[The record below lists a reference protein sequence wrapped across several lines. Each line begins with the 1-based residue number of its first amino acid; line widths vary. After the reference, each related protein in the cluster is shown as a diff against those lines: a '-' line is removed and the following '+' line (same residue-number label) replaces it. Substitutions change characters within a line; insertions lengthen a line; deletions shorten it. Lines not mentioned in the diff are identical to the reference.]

1 MSRGY
6 LRPSSAKSKKRMEL
20 PFDIIYTIGLHCD
33 PKTRV
38 SLCLASKDFYLCDA
52 DWLHFQK
59 MKSFG
64 SKCMEIIREVQAK
77 ETKAARVKGVHK
89 IFRFLVE
96 HKEYLKHPMFT
107 RFITIL
113 KPKLEEFGENG
124 MCKRKAKKYMV
135 ELGL

>member
-1 MSRGY
+1 
-6 LRPSSAKSKKRMEL
+6 MEL
-20 PFDIIYTIGLHCD
+20 PFDIIYTIGHHCD

-38 SLCLASKDFYLCDA
+38 NLCLASKDFYLSDT

-59 MKSFG
+59 IRSFALNCIEKIYQVG
-64 SKCMEIIREVQAK
+64 TK

-89 IFRFLVE
+89 VFRFLVE
-96 HKEYLKHPMFT
+96 NKEYLKHPMFA
-107 RFITIL
+107 RFIPTV
-113 KPKLEEFGENG
+113 KRKLEEFGETG